1 MSGYN
6 FYTGIKINTLI
17 EKIKEFKSLQCVIE
31 NVLYTMKISRHVTN
45 IQEYSD
51 EERINL

>member
-1 MSGYN
+1 M
-6 FYTGIKINTLI
+6 
-17 EKIKEFKSLQCVIE
+17 EKIKELKSLQCIIQ
-31 NVLYTMKISRHVTN
+31 NVLYTIKISRHVTN

>member
-1 MSGYN
+1 M
-6 FYTGIKINTLI
+6 
-17 EKIKEFKSLQCVIE
+17 EKIKELKPLQCVIQ
-31 NVLYTMKISRHVTN
+31 NVLYTIKISRHVTN